1 MPILKN
7 ETFYCD
13 HLGKSENDLQDIQNF
28 SVKDVRGAGLEN
40 YLKDIAFED
49 ENNGIMRTYLVR
61 DNNSLEL
68 VGYFSLKAGL
78 ISFNEG
84 GTGTIADF
92 DTLPGVEL
100 ANFALNG
107 VYANK
112 HPKLKGIGFRIFNDF
127 IIPIV
132 ENIAENV
139 GVKTIYIFALPFDAL
154 IRQYGRYGF
163 MRLPAKRE
171 DELHRRLKPRYDSEC
186 IFMYQML

>member
-13 HLGKSENDLQDIQNF
+13 HIGKSGNDLQDIQSF
-28 SVKDVRGAGLEN
+28 SVKDVRGAGLAD
-40 YLKDIAFED
+40 YLKDIAVDD

-84 GTGTIADF
+84 GTGAVADF

-100 ANFALNG
+100 ANFAVNG

-112 HPKLKGIGFRIFNDF
+112 HPKLKGLGFRIFNDF
-127 IIPIV
+127 IVPIV
-132 ENIAENV
+132 EKVSESI
-139 GVKTIYIFALPFDAL
+139 GVKIIYIFALPFDGL

-163 MRLPAKRE
+163 IRLPAERE